1 MFDFTKITAWA
12 FLIFCLVPPYL
23 LCQTTNDNMRI
34 PTLNNHTFVP
44 VSMILGP
51 FIDSHFQTYT
61 GIGTSLNFNSPIY
74 NLEGEP
80 ILGLTGEILFA
91 DLAVHYQQ
99 RITNWVAF
107 KIKYSYAARLGT
119 NVQTIWS
126 QGFNTISSLD
136 IGWHIKIYKSDKT
149 YLSSIIEL
157 QNANGKFVDV
167 RNYIKDL
174 ILSNPHPSMTRDVP
188 VLTGGVGLRFAW
200 GVNSFIGF
208 RGIVQSNWGE
218 DYERTTYKLYHTLGT
233 SLDFNFNQ
241 RYNIPAGLVFA
252 YSLTSQPDVVYSDSG
267 YANIFTWKL
276 AYTGARDFSI
286 GLESSLLTVPLPE
299 LENTPTVNTTALV
312 AKYYF

>member
-1 MFDFTKITAWA
+1 MFDTIKILAWA
-12 FLIFCLVPPYL
+12 LIVFCLFPKNL
-23 LCQTTNDNMRI
+23 FSQTENSNTRV

-44 VSMILGP
+44 ISMILGP

-61 GIGTSLNFNSPIY
+61 GIGNSLNFNSPIY
-74 NLEGEP
+74 DLEGEP

-91 DLAVHYQQ
+91 DLAVNYQQ
-99 RITNWVAF
+99 RITPWVAF

-136 IGWHIKIYKSDKT
+136 IGWHIKIYESEKT
-149 YLSSIIEL
+149 YLSTIIEL
-157 QNANGKFVDV
+157 QNASGKFVDI

-174 ILSNPHPSMTRDVP
+174 ILGNPHPSMTKDVP
-188 VLTGGVGLRFAW
+188 LLTGGIGFRFAW
-200 GVNSFIGF
+200 GVSPVIGI
-208 RGIVQSNWGE
+208 RGIAQSNWGE
-218 DYERTTYKLYHTLGT
+218 DYERTTYKLYHTFGT
-233 SLDFNFNQ
+233 SFDLNFNR
-241 RYNIPAGLVFA
+241 RYNIPVGLVFA
-252 YSLTSQPDVVYSDSG
+252 YTLTSQPDIVYSDSG